1 MDNKLS
7 IHFGEDK
14 TKTIL
19 FSSKNRSKN
28 ADKIEIRR
36 HDIILKQFDIVEYL
50 GYLMDCTLSGE
61 QMALKVLGKI
71 NGRLKMLYRE
81 GKYLG
86 QRLRRMLCNA
96 LIQPNFDYACS
107 AWYPNLSK
115 NLKNKLQI
123 AQNKCIRFCL
133 FLGNREGIRFK
144 HFKQINWLPVADR
157 VKQFI
162 AVSVYKFAN
171 DLSPKY
177 MEDVFK
183 KTNTRASRFSSDVK
197 LHIPNRNNEYGK
209 NCLSYLGA
217 TIWNNIPDIIKQAK
231 TCNTFKHKIKEKL
244 FRDLQRREDDIYVY

>member
-1 MDNKLS
+1 
-7 IHFGEDK
+7 
-14 TKTIL
+14 
-19 FSSKNRSKN
+19 
-28 ADKIEIRR
+28 
-36 HDIILKQFDIVEYL
+36 
-50 GYLMDCTLSGE
+50 
-61 QMALKVLGKI
+61 MALKVLGKI

-81 GKYLG
+81 GKYLS

-133 FLGNREGIRFK
+133 FLGNREGICFK
-144 HFKQINWLPVADR
+144 HFKQVNWFLVADR

-162 AVSVYKFAN
+162 AVSAYKFMN

-183 KTNTRASRFSSDVK
+183 KTNTRASRFANDVK
-197 LHIPNRNNEYGK
+197 LHIPHRNNEYGK
-209 NCLSYLGA
+209 NCLSYLG
-217 TIWNNIPDIIKQAK
+217 N
-231 TCNTFKHKIKEKL
+231 HLE
-244 FRDLQRREDDIYVY
+244 

>member
-61 QMALKVLGKI
+61 QMTLKVLGKI

-86 QRLRRMLCNA
+86 QRLRRMLSNA
-96 LIQPNFDYACS
+96 LI
-107 AWYPNLSK
+107 L
-115 NLKNKLQI
+115 
-123 AQNKCIRFCL
+123 
-133 FLGNREGIRFK
+133 
-144 HFKQINWLPVADR
+144 
-157 VKQFI
+157 VKF
-162 AVSVYKFAN
+162 
-171 DLSPKY
+171 
-177 MEDVFK
+177 
-183 KTNTRASRFSSDVK
+183 
-197 LHIPNRNNEYGK
+197 
-209 NCLSYLGA
+209 
-217 TIWNNIPDIIKQAK
+217 
-231 TCNTFKHKIKEKL
+231 
-244 FRDLQRREDDIYVY
+244 